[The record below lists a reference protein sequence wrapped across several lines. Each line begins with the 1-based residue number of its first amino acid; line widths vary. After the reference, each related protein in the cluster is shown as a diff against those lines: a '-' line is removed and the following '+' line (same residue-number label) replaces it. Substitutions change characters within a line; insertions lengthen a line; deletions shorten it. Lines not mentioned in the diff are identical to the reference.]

1 MFSSLNPAYCPLPKF
16 PLLKFIA
23 QSKLLKFYTDGLLY
37 LYSQLKVSMTMSNS
51 PLYVQI
57 RQFIADN
64 IDSGLWPV
72 GHKITTEL
80 ELTTQFN
87 VSRMTVNKA
96 IRDLVAEGKLVRK
109 PRLGTFVCQQDE
121 KAESPLLDIRNIAEE
136 VSTRGKQY
144 HNQVVKQIAIK
155 ADEPVAI
162 KLGIRIGSDVFY
174 SEIIHFEDNSP
185 IQLEVRWVNA
195 IYAPDYLNQNF
206 SKVTPNQY
214 LSNNCP
220 LSAIEHSV
228 EAIVPEPNIKASLAL
243 SDNEP
248 CLLLNRRTWSG
259 DKLVSSAL
267 LYHPGSKYK
276 LTSKIELN

>member
-1 MFSSLNPAYCPLPKF
+1 
-16 PLLKFIA
+16 
-23 QSKLLKFYTDGLLY
+23 
-37 LYSQLKVSMTMSNS
+37 MSNS

-57 RQFIADN
+57 RQFIANN
-64 IDSGLWPV
+64 IESGVWPV

-109 PRLGTFVCQQDE
+109 PRLGTFVCQQNE

-136 VSTRGKQY
+136 VSSRGQIY
-144 HNQVVKQIAIK
+144 HNQVIKQIAIK
-155 ADEPVAI
+155 ADESVAI
-162 KLGIRIGSDVFY
+162 KLGTRLGSEVYY
-174 SEIIHFEDNSP
+174 SEIIHFADNNP

-195 IYAPDYLNQNF
+195 SYAPDYIKQNF
-206 SKVTPNQY
+206 SKLTPNQY
-214 LSNNCP
+214 LSNSCP
-220 LSAIEHSV
+220 LSAIEHTV
-228 EAIVPEPNIKASLAL
+228 EAIVPRTHIKTALLLAN
-243 SDNEP
+243 NEP